1 MATRLKKNILS
12 NLAGGGWNTLLV
24 ILVTPVQVAALGI
37 EAFGLLSLIAVLQ
50 IVAGAFDF
58 GLATT
63 VTREIAREDGDRNR
77 GGGAA
82 AFVNAAAAIYWFFA
96 FVIAAALWFSAETI
110 PAHWLKTGALP
121 RSTIADSFCL
131 IAVFLLLRWPIAL
144 YAGVLSGVQRMGLL
158 NTLKSAA
165 MTLRLAGGAFLLLIK
180 PDLLSLL
187 GWYVA
192 TAALELA
199 AFVTY
204 ASRSYS
210 GLRWLPRFDLAAIRR
225 ASNFSTAMYAI
236 ALLAMLLTQ
245 IDRLFIGGFLGL
257 AELGYYSVAYTAAL
271 GMSLLQT
278 SINNAALPAFAN
290 AHGAGEEETLTD
302 RYERLSELMGFVM
315 TPVACTLI
323 FFGRDLFRVWVG
335 AEVADAACVPLAL
348 LATGFLFNAMFSN
361 CYIYGVAAGQ
371 PALFLRANVAG
382 FLLYLPT
389 LITGI
394 LIGGI
399 AGAGAA
405 WLVLNLFYIVCA
417 LPRAH
422 VSLKLAPAGSWL
434 RRNAGVFVVAGLIAF
449 GGGTLAAHLIGG
461 RAGPVAGLA
470 CACAAYLWMAS
481 RFGSS
486 ALARG
491 LRAAWQRLPGGGA

>member
-1 MATRLKKNILS
+1 MVTRLKINILS

-63 VTREIAREDGDRNR
+63 VTREIAREDGDRNHN
-77 GGGAA
+77 GEAA

-96 FVIAAALWFSAETI
+96 FVFAAALWFSAETI
-110 PAHWLKTGALP
+110 PAHWLKAGALP
-121 RSTIADSFCL
+121 PSTIADSFCL

-144 YAGVLSGVQRMGLL
+144 YAGVMTGVQRMGLL

-165 MTLRLAGGAFLLLIK
+165 MTLRLAGGAIMLLIN
-180 PDLLSLL
+180 PDLLWLL
-187 GWYVA
+187 GWYVG

-199 AFVTY
+199 AFVVC
-204 ASRSYS
+204 ALRSYP
-210 GLRWLPRFDLAAIRR
+210 GLTWLPRFDLAAIRR
-225 ASNFSTAMYAI
+225 ASSFSTAMYAI
-236 ALLAMLLTQ
+236 TLLAMLLTQ
-245 IDRLFIGGFLGL
+245 IDRLFISGFLGL

-271 GMSLLQT
+271 GMSLIQT

-290 AHGAGEEETLTD
+290 AHGGDEGETLTD
-302 RYERLSELMGFVM
+302 RYERLSELMGFVI

-323 FFGRDLFRVWVG
+323 FFGRDLFQVWVG
-335 AEVADAACVPLAL
+335 AAIADAARVPLAL
-348 LATGFLFNAMFSN
+348 LASGFLFNAMFSN
-361 CYIYGVAAGQ
+361 CYVYGVAAGR
-371 PALFLRANVAG
+371 PALFLRANLAG
-382 FLLYLPT
+382 FVLYLPT
-389 LITGI
+389 LISGI

-405 WLVLNLFYIVCA
+405 WLLLNLFYIACV

-422 VSLKLAPAGSWL
+422 ASLKLVSAGNWL
-434 RRNAGVFVVAGLIAF
+434 RRNVGVFAF
-449 GGGTLAAHLIGG
+449 TGFISFGSGALAAQLIGG
-461 RAGPVAGLA
+461 WSGLIAGLA
-470 CACAAYLWMAS
+470 CAFAAYLWMAM

-486 ALARG
+486 ALG
-491 LRAAWQRLPGGGA
+491 HDLRAAWQRLTGCGA